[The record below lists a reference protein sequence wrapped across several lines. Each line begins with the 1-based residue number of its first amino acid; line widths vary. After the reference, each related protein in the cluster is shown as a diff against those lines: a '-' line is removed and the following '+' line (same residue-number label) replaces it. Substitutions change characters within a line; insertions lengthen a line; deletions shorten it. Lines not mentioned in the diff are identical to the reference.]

1 MKSFKVPAPQTPPN
15 LKAYQDKFG
24 HRQSPE
30 SSRAFSLQQL
40 DAIAKQ
46 ALEAN
51 EPISE
56 WRDRSK
62 MELGNVNDAMYKN
75 IRTLKD

>member
-1 MKSFKVPAPQTPPN
+1 MKSIRVPAPQTPPN
-15 LKAYQDKFG
+15 LKAYQEKFG

-51 EPISE
+51 QPIPE

-62 MELGNVNDAMYKN
+62 MVLDNVNDAMYKN
-75 IRTLKD
+75 AK

>member
-1 MKSFKVPAPQTPPN
+1 MKSIQVPAPQTPSN
-15 LKAYQDKFG
+15 LKAYQEKFG

-51 EPISE
+51 EPIPE

-75 IRTLKD
+75 AK